1 MGERNWL
8 ADISRLDT
16 EDMYGKI
23 LQFPSM
29 VERALQIS
37 SQADPVVKNPNGVI
51 FCGMGGSGIAPDL
64 VKSWLAQEASVPME
78 VIKDYKLP
86 GYASPNTLVCVVS
99 YSGNTEESVSCVRD
113 AIERKTALTTVS
125 SGGEIESISSA
136 SGVPHIKVPPDLPP
150 RSALP
155 YLFIPLVKLLE
166 VNGVISSQRIS
177 ELERSVAPVRRAM
190 DNAKVQV
197 PIDSNR
203 AKSLAE
209 KLYGA
214 FPIIYGHGVL
224 GGVALRF
231 RQQLN
236 ENAKMHASNNVFPEL
251 DHNELEAKWSAIGGK
266 ETIVLL
272 RSRFES
278 PAMKSKIDVT
288 RDIFGSNG
296 QALLE
301 VRAEADTLISEAL
314 SLIARLDMASFYLAL
329 LNGVDPSSTDRINR
343 LKEKLG
349 SKI

>member
-1 MGERNWL
+1 MRERNWL
-8 ADISRLDT
+8 GDISRLDT

-29 VERALQIS
+29 VERALRVS
-37 SQADPVVKNPNGVI
+37 AKADATVKNPNGVI
-51 FCGMGGSGIAPDL
+51 FCGMGGSGMGPDL
-64 VKSWLAQEASVPME
+64 VKSWLAGEASVPME

-86 GYASPNTLVCVVS
+86 GYASHNTLVCVVS
-99 YSGNTEESVSCVRD
+99 YSGNTDEAVSCMGD
-113 AIERKTALTTVS
+113 AIGRGAALTTVS
-125 SGGEIESISSA
+125 SGGEIESMSSA
-136 SGVPHIKVPPDLPP
+136 SGIPHIKVPSGLPP

-166 VNGVISSQRIS
+166 VNGVIAPQRIS
-177 ELERSVAPVRRAM
+177 ELEQSVAPVARAM
-190 DNAKVQV
+190 DNAKVEV
-197 PIDSNR
+197 PLDSNG

-209 KLYGA
+209 KLFGT

-278 PAMKSKIDVT
+278 GVMKSKIDAT
-288 RDIFGSNG
+288 REIFGSNG

-301 VRAEADTLISEAL
+301 VHAEANSLISEAL
-314 SLIARLDMASFYLAL
+314 SLIAILDMASFYLAL

-343 LKEKLG
+343 LKERLG